1 MLIHLTTKDR
11 DIKLA
16 KQFHYFSLT
25 CKMYLLPENSK
36 YVNAYYTFKCNPCC
50 FPVEEKIQR
59 AVLLIQGVPE
69 SQHKGEIIFVL

>member
-1 MLIHLTTKDR
+1 
-11 DIKLA
+11 
-16 KQFHYFSLT
+16 
-25 CKMYLLPENSK
+25 MYLLAENSK